1 MPQGRRQ
8 QPVSR
13 AAGRFQILVGVL
25 LLGALFF
32 ASPVGA
38 KTFDEYRYFRAL
50 SVDLLGRPPTQKE
63 LTAFA
68 RSDFDL
74 DRWLDERLKEPGF
87 TERLVRVYQD
97 LLRLEVGPAVNFAPP
112 LTTLHRQLILGPDG
126 KPLYLYY
133 RHNQRRARPE
143 TDGEF
148 CLTAAESGIQVLQ
161 NNQVRGTATPVPSAI
176 LDAHTTLV
184 RPWWLYH
191 DYRDFTPTQLYRK
204 SWPSPDPLYQPV
216 EELLL
221 DPDKQPAIDIRVC
234 KEEAQTEEQGHIFVT
249 GRKPPP
255 PPLPVAPGS
264 PPPPPPVP
272 PLGRVRPLPLDDGYA
287 KAHPDEPI
295 SCHSAL
301 SLTMSIDCGCGP
313 GMEFCTPGIDGG
325 NDPRAFAFPNRTPLG
340 LDQPIDNVPQT
351 VSAWHKLWWA
361 QEAVHLL
368 AYVFD
373 GDRDFRELLTGRYS
387 LVNGPLVQFYRSIA
401 PASCCGREKAFGMTQ
416 ETEPLFDFKA
426 LPNLLPSDVG
436 TWKVVTDRG
445 SHAAGLLT
453 TPAFLMKFASRRAR
467 AAVLYNAFLCKS
479 FAAGNQPLVPSAEPN
494 LMIRPG
500 CSTCHATLEPLAAYF
515 SRVQE
520 TQWTYLPDWQFPL
533 RNFQCKRSPAGKLPG
548 FCEAFYDPAF
558 SDATAGL
565 LRGAYASIEHAA
577 AGPIGAGSAVASAPE
592 FAQCAVERVAASFLG
607 RPLNTDDE
615 TMVKALTTEFVNQGF
630 RMRPLVRAIVKS
642 PLYQRAN
649 NMRSVPQ

>member
-1 MPQGRRQ
+1 MPRRAQLASLLTGRW
-8 QPVSR
+8 
-13 AAGRFQILVGVL
+13 AIATLVWVL
-25 LLGALFF
+25 LLGLPQR
-32 ASPVGA
+32 ASA
-38 KTFDEYRYFRAL
+38 KTFEEYRHFRAL

-63 LTAFA
+63 LAAFA
-68 RSDFDL
+68 RSDFNL
-74 DRWLDERLKEPGF
+74 DHWLDDRIKEPGYVD
-87 TERLVRVYQD
+87 RLVRVYLD

-148 CLTAAESGIQVLQ
+148 CLTAEESGVQLLP
-161 NNQVRGTATPVPSAI
+161 NNQVKGEPTPVPSAI
-176 LDAHTTLV
+176 LDANTTLV
-184 RPWWLYH
+184 RPWWLYR
-191 DYRDFTPTQLYRK
+191 DYREVAPTQLYRK

-221 DPDKQPAIDIRVC
+221 EPDKQPAIDIRVC
-234 KEEAQTEEQGHIFVT
+234 KEEAQTTAEGHIYVT
-249 GRKPPP
+249 GRKAPPP
-255 PPLPVAPGS
+255 AMVPGS
-264 PPPPPPVP
+264 PPVPPPTP
-272 PLGRVRPLPLDDGYA
+272 PLGRPRPLPLDDGYA

-313 GMEFCTPGIDGG
+313 GLEYCTPGIDGG

-340 LDQPIDNVPQT
+340 LDQPIDNVPQN

-368 AYVFD
+368 TYLFA
-373 GDRDFRELLTGRYS
+373 GDRDFREILTGRYS
-387 LVNGPLVQFYRSIA
+387 LVNGPLVQFYRAIA

-416 ETEPLFDFKA
+416 ETEPLFDSKA
-426 LPNLLPSDVG
+426 LPNLLPWDVG
-436 TWKVVTDRG
+436 TWRLVADRG
-445 SHAAGLLT
+445 SHAAGILT

-467 AAVLYNAFLCKS
+467 AALLYNAFLCKS
-479 FAAGNQPLVPSAEPN
+479 FVAGNQQLVPSTEPN

-500 CSTCHATLEPLAAYF
+500 CATCHATLEPLAAYF
-515 SRVQE
+515 SRGRGDPVD
-520 TQWTYLPDWQFPL
+520 L
-533 RNFQCKRSPAGKLPG
+533 PAGL
-548 FCEAFYDPAF
+548 AVPAAQLSVQAQRGGQAAGILREPSTTRHF
-558 SDATAGL
+558 PMTTAGL

-577 AGPIGAGSAVASAPE
+577 AGPIGAGSTVANSPE
-592 FAQCAVERVAASFLG
+592 FAQCAVERVTSSFLG
-607 RPLNTDDE
+607 RPLNSDDE
-615 TMVKALTTEFVNQGF
+615 AMVKALTSEFVNQGF
-630 RMRPLVRAIVKS
+630 RMRSLVRAIVKS

-649 NMRSVPQ
+649 NLRSVPR